1 MKDILKI
8 RKCFWVSALL
18 LLFNGLSFLFMRWAV
33 MRSESS
39 GGVTVMALGVFFWL
53 TLIGG
58 YVLLSIANRRRKRFI
73 VKKMDGDL
81 SMSQRTGLLSFFRN
95 KYGTA
100 SDVVLLLSVIGLLV
114 LGATKATDGFLVYVL
129 LSLLAVSFHMHCLF
143 NGRVYK
149 ATLLQRMK
157 NKES

>member
-8 RKCFWVSALL
+8 RKCFWISVPLL
-18 LLFNGLSFLFMRWAV
+18 LLNGLSFLFMRWAV
-33 MRSESS
+33 KNTESS
-39 GGVTVMALGVFFWL
+39 GGVTVMAVGTFFWL

-100 SDVVLLLSVIGLLV
+100 ADVVLLLSVIGLLV
-114 LGATKATDGFLVYVL
+114 LGAAKATDGFLVYVL

>member
-8 RKCFWVSALL
+8 RKCFWVSGLL

-33 MRSESS
+33 MRSDTS
-39 GGVTVMALGVFFWL
+39 GGITVMALGVFFWL

-58 YVLLSIANRRRKRFI
+58 YVLLFLANRRRKHFI
-73 VKKMDGDL
+73 IRKMDGDL
-81 SMSQRTGLLSFFRN
+81 SMGQRTGLISFFRN

-100 SDVVLLLSVIGLLV
+100 ADIVLLLSMIGLLV
-114 LGATKATDGFLVYVL
+114 LSATKATDGFPVYVL
-129 LSLLAVSFHMHCLF
+129 LSLLAISFHMHCLF